1 MSRLKAAK
9 AAISV
14 TEAAT
19 KRIGQLLSKAEP
31 AVEGIRV
38 GVKRRGCNGLSYT
51 MDYVKH
57 GDKKKLDEVVEPAAG
72 VKVFVDSRALM
83 HVIGTEMDF
92 VTDRIRSE
100 FVFTNPNSKGECGCG
115 ESFNVD

>member
-14 TEAAT
+14 VRFALLTALSCCSQTEAAT

-72 VKVFVDSRALM
+72 DVPLGVS
-83 HVIGTEMDF
+83 
-92 VTDRIRSE
+92 
-100 FVFTNPNSKGECGCG
+100 
-115 ESFNVD
+115 